1 MIPAFA
7 KALGQLG
14 DPAFR
19 RPIGW
24 SLALAALVFA
34 VLWLAIWFV
43 LTHTA
48 ISELRWI
55 DMTVDVLGGLAAV
68 VLTFVLFPGVAA
80 AILSLFAERIIA
92 AVEARHYPALP
103 PPRQQSLSEQITTAL
118 RFLATVVALNL
129 LALPLYLVPVVNAL
143 VFYGLNGYLL
153 GREYFEM
160 VAPRRLEIAPRRVL
174 WQRRRLGFV
183 LAGVAFAFLST
194 LPLVNLL
201 APALAAAAM
210 THLVESYRRAPLPG
224 PTADA

>member
-1 MIPAFA
+1 MIHAFA

-24 SLALAALVFA
+24 SLALSALVFA
-34 VLWLAIWFV
+34 ALWLIVWLV

-55 DMTVDVLGGLAAV
+55 DTTVDVLGGLAAV
-68 VLTFVLFPGVAA
+68 ALAFVLFPGVVA
-80 AILSLFAERIIA
+80 AILSLFADRIIG
-92 AVEARHYPALP
+92 AVEARHYPHLP
-103 PPRQQSLSEQITTAL
+103 PPRDQPLSEQIATAL
-118 RFLATVVALNL
+118 RFLAMVVALNL
-129 LALPLYLVPVVNAL
+129 AVLPLYLVPVVNAL

-160 VAPRRLEIAPRRVL
+160 VAPRRLEKEPRRML
-174 WQRRRLGFV
+174 WRRRRLGFV
-183 LAGVAFAFLST
+183 LAGVVFAFLST

-201 APALAAAAM
+201 APVLAAATM
-210 THLVESYRRAPLPG
+210 THMVEMRRRLLASG
-224 PTADA
+224 PAQT

>member
-19 RPIGW
+19 RSIGW

-34 VLWLAIWFV
+34 ALWLIVWLV
-43 LTHTA
+43 LTRTA

-55 DMTVDVLGGLAAV
+55 DTTVDVLGGLAAV
-68 VLTFVLFPGVAA
+68 ALTFVLFPGVVA
-80 AILSLFAERIIA
+80 AILSLFVDRIIG
-92 AVEARHYPALP
+92 AVEARHYPHLP
-103 PPRQQSLSEQITTAL
+103 PPRDQPLSEQIATAL
-118 RFLATVVALNL
+118 RFLAMVVVLNL
-129 LALPLYLVPVVNAL
+129 AVLPLYLVPVVNAL

-160 VAPRRLEIAPRRVL
+160 VAPRRLEREPRRML
-174 WQRRRLGFV
+174 WRRWRLGFV
-183 LAGVAFAFLST
+183 LAGVVFAFMST

-201 APALAAAAM
+201 APVLAAATM
-210 THLVESYRRAPLPG
+210 THMVEMRRRLLASG
-224 PTADA
+224 PAQT

>member
-1 MIPAFA
+1 MISAFA
-7 KALGQLG
+7 KALAQLG

-19 RPIGW
+19 RPIAW

-34 VLWLAIWFV
+34 VLWLIVWFV

-48 ISELRWI
+48 ITDLRWI

-68 VLTFVLFPGVAA
+68 VLTFILFPGVVA
-80 AILSLFAERIIA
+80 AILSLFADRIIA
-92 AVEARHYPALP
+92 AVEARYYPHLP
-103 PPRQQSLSEQITTAL
+103 PPREPPLVEQALIAL
-118 RFLATVVALNL
+118 RFLAMVVVLNIM
-129 LALPLYLVPVVNAL
+129 ALPLYLVPVVNAL

-160 VAPRRLEIAPRRVL
+160 VAPRRLDSESRRGL
-174 WQRRRLGFV
+174 WRRRRLGFV

-201 APALAAAAM
+201 APVLAAAAM
-210 THLVESYRRAPLPG
+210 THLVESYRRDLPRG
-224 PTADA
+224 SAQV

>member
-1 MIPAFA
+1 VLSSPSH
-7 KALGQLG
+7 

-34 VLWLAIWFV
+34 ALWLTVWLV

-48 ISELRWI
+48 ISTLRWV
-55 DMTVDVLGGLAAV
+55 DTTVDVLGGLAAV
-68 VLTFVLFPGVAA
+68 VLTFVLFPGVVA
-80 AILSLFAERIIA
+80 AILSLFADRIIA
-92 AVEARHYPALP
+92 AVEERHYPRLP
-103 PPRQQSLSEQITTAL
+103 PPRAQPLSEQVLTAL
-118 RFLATVVALNL
+118 RFLAVVVVLNL
-129 LALPLYLVPVVNAL
+129 AALPLYLVPVVNAL

-160 VAPRRLEIAPRRVL
+160 VAPRRLEMEPRRML
-174 WQRRRLGFV
+174 WRRRRPGFV

-201 APALAAAAM
+201 APVLAAAAM
-210 THLVESYRRAPLPG
+210 THLVESYRRSLALG
-224 PTADA
+224 PVPA

>member
-1 MIPAFA
+1 MIFAFA

-24 SLALAALVFA
+24 SIALAVLVFA
-34 VLWLAIWFV
+34 GLWLGLWLV

-48 ISELRWI
+48 ISELGWI
-55 DMTVDVLGGLAAV
+55 DTTVDVLGGLAAV
-68 VLTFVLFPGVAA
+68 ALAFVLFPEVVA
-80 AILSLFAERIIA
+80 AILALFVDRIID
-92 AVEARHYPALP
+92 AVEARHYPGLP
-103 PPRQQSLSEQITTAL
+103 PPRQQPLSEQIATAL
-118 RFLATVVALNL
+118 RFLAAVVALNL
-129 LALPLYLVPVVNAL
+129 AALPLYLVPVVNAL

-160 VAPRRLEIAPRRVL
+160 VAPRRLEMEPRRML
-174 WQRRRLGFV
+174 WRRRRVGFV

-201 APALAAAAM
+201 APVVAAAAM
-210 THLVESYRRAPLPG
+210 THMVESYRRPLAPDP
-224 PTADA
+224 AYA

>member
-19 RPIGW
+19 RPIVW
-24 SLALAALVFA
+24 SFALAAVVFA
-34 VLWLAIWFV
+34 ALWLSVWFV

-55 DMTVDVLGGLAAV
+55 DTTVDVLGGLAAV
-68 VLTFVLFPGVAA
+68 VLAFVLFPGVMA
-80 AILSLFAERIIA
+80 AILSLFADRIIG
-92 AVEARHYPALP
+92 AVEARYYPGLP
-103 PPRQQSLSEQITTAL
+103 PPRAQPLAEQIGTAL
-118 RFLATVVALNL
+118 RFLLMVVVLNL
-129 LALPLYLVPVVNAL
+129 AALPLYLVPVVNAL

-160 VAPRRLEIAPRRVL
+160 VAPRRLEMEPRRVL
-174 WQRRRLGFV
+174 WRRRRPGFV

-201 APALAAAAM
+201 APVLAAAAM
-210 THLVESYRRAPLPG
+210 THLVESYRRPLALG
-224 PTADA
+224 PAHA